1 MMGAIE
7 RIQVHKIE
15 SAGAVATLR
24 NRNDRMWRELNYQK
38 LKQKTLPDMQ
48 AQSNIPPSF
57 SSLNASNDLTF
68 SDVQGRLR
76 GREDGRQA
84 TWQVVAKSMSDGG
97 CVR

>member
-1 MMGAIE
+1 MMGVIE

-15 SAGAVATLR
+15 SAGAVATLH
-24 NRNDRMWRELNYQK
+24 NRNVRMWREPNYQK
-38 LKQKTLPDMQ
+38 LKQKTFPDMQ

-57 SSLNASNDLTF
+57 SSLNATNDLTF

-84 TWQVVAKSMSDGG
+84 TWRVVAKLMSDGG
-97 CVR
+97 YAR